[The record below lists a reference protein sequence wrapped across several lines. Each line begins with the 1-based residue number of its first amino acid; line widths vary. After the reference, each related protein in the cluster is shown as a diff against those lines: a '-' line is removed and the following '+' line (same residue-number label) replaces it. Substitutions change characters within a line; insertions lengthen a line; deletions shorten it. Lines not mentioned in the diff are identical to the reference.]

1 MNGQVSLQ
9 FLDVVIFAA
18 YMVGIV
24 AFAFWVS
31 RKGKNT
37 AQGYF
42 LGNKTIPWF
51 VIGSSMVAADI
62 SSEQF
67 ISNVGGAYKH
77 GIVLAA
83 GDWNAWIIY
92 SLLILIFLP
101 YYVRTGVTTMP
112 EFLERRYNSTCRY
125 IFAIASVIGFVAA
138 INAGALYSGGI
149 MLDSFFGEGLAR
161 LMPQINLTGQPVSP
175 VVLYIVFFAVTT
187 GVYTIYGGLKAAAW
201 TDLLQ
206 MIILLFAGFLVPVLA
221 LRHVTGIG
229 EFIAAN
235 PEHFQVFKPPTH
247 KPFPLTGVFTGFL
260 SVGIW
265 YSCTSQHIV
274 QRVLAARDE
283 WHARVGVICAGFL
296 HIIMPFF
303 FIVPGII
310 AFKMFPQLDNSDQ
323 AYLVLV
329 KQFIPTGLKGLL
341 LAGMAAALMGHVSTV
356 LNSASTIL
364 TIDIYKRIM
373 ERNNNQCDPASIIP
387 PESPSKKSKRI
398 IGLILLIL
406 GGVASV
412 IQIKL
417 LRTGASLLLTLTF
430 AVVGF
435 MMAKGPKRFRKIT
448 EEQQVRFGRWS
459 GAIVLI
465 ASIWIAISFNN
476 TETTLFEKMNT
487 VFFFIAPPFAVVFT
501 MGILWKRANAVA
513 AVTTI
518 VLGFIFTAALTWGE
532 LLGRF
537 NTFNHRAL
545 VAWLFCMTVMMVT
558 SLLTAPPPKEKTEGI
573 IWNKSYLS
581 LPPDEQARHRGWQ
594 DWRLWWMIFVG
605 IVLCIYGFFIYW
617 RIRHPW

>member
-1 MNGQVSLQ
+1 MTNGHVSLQ
-9 FLDVVIFAA
+9 LLDVVIFAA
-18 YMVGIV
+18 YMVLTV
-24 AFAFWVS
+24 AFGFWVA

-37 AQGYF
+37 TQGYF

-149 MLDSFFGEGLAR
+149 MLDSFFGDGLAR
-161 LMPQINLTGQPVSP
+161 VLPQNHFSP
-175 VVLYIVFFAVTT
+175 VIVYIIFFAVTT
-187 GVYTIYGGLKAAAW
+187 GVYTIYGGLKSAAW

-221 LRHVTGIG
+221 LRHVTDIG
-229 EFIAAN
+229 TFIQQN
-235 PEHFQVFKPPTH
+235 PEHFQMFKPPTH
-247 KPFPLTGVFTGFL
+247 KPFPFTGVFTGFL

-265 YSCTSQHIV
+265 YSCTSQHMV
-274 QRVLAARDE
+274 QRVLAAKDE
-283 WHARVGVICAGFL
+283 WHARVGVVCAGFL

-310 AFKMFPQLDNSDQ
+310 AFKMFPHLKHPDQ

-329 KQFIPTGLKGLL
+329 KEFIPTGLKGLL

-364 TIDIYKRIM
+364 TLDIYK
-373 ERNNNQCDPASIIP
+373 
-387 PESPSKKSKRI
+387 
-398 IGLILLIL
+398 
-406 GGVASV
+406 
-412 IQIKL
+412 KL
-417 LRTGASLLLTLTF
+417 LN
-430 AVVGF
+430 
-435 MMAKGPKRFRKIT
+435 PKAT
-448 EEQQVRFGRWS
+448 EAQQVRFGRWS
-459 GAIVLI
+459 GVFVLI
-465 ASIWIAISFNN
+465 ASIWIAIGFTNS
-476 TETTLFEKMNT
+476 TTTLFEKIQT

-501 MGILWKRANAVA
+501 LGILWKRANAVA
-513 AVTTI
+513 AVTTMAT
-518 VLGFIFTAALTWGE
+518 GFLFTWLITQFE
-532 LLGRF
+532 LLGAY

-545 VAWLFCMTVMMVT
+545 AAWIFCMTVMVTT
-558 SLLTAPPPKEKTEGI
+558 SLLTAPPPKEKTDGI
-573 IWNKSYLS
+573 IWNKSYLM

-594 DWRLWWMIFVG
+594 DWRLWWLTFVG
-605 IVLCIYGFFIYW
+605 IVLCIYGCFIYW
-617 RIRHPW
+617 RITHPW